1 MEERRYA
8 RIFLLI
14 PALIVLYFV
23 FRIFQPFLQPIA
35 LAIIFS
41 TLCHP
46 VYRWLLRL
54 LKDRANLAS
63 LIMCLLVM
71 AVIIIPLATLISAL
85 VSEVAQVY
93 QLLQSNLDKGTFDSV
108 FAGHNSHYLTELENW
123 LSAYMPFSKEDVVK
137 AVTTGLQQL
146 GGFLVRQSTV
156 VLGGFAGLVSQFIL
170 MVLTMFFLF
179 RDGSRLFRQLETLT
193 PISKRYEQL
202 LATKFREVTQATVL
216 GTLVTAVAQGLA
228 GGVIFWILGISNS
241 LFWGT
246 LMGFCSMVP
255 VVGTSVVWV
264 PWVLYFVFSG
274 AYWHAAILAGLAAFL
289 VGMIDNVVRPLFIE
303 GRSGMHTLVVFF
315 SLMGGAAYFGVVGL
329 IFGPILVSLFL
340 TFLELYRIEFQS
352 ELSKPQA

>member
-8 RIFLLI
+8 RIFLLLA
-14 PALIVLYFV
+14 ALIVLYFV

-41 TLCHP
+41 TLCRP
-46 VYRWLLRL
+46 VYRWLLGALRG
-54 LKDRANLAS
+54 RANLAS

-93 QLLQSNLDKGTFDSV
+93 QLVQAKASDGTFNNV
-108 FAGHNSHYLTELENW
+108 FSSHENEYLAQLENW
-123 LSAYMPFSKEDVVK
+123 LSAYMPFSRQDVVN
-137 AVTTGLQQL
+137 AVTSGLQQL
-146 GGFLVRQSTV
+146 SVFLVKQSTA

-179 RDGSRLFRQLETLT
+179 RDGSRLFRQFETLT
-193 PISKRYEQL
+193 PISEKYEQL
-202 LATKFREVTQATVL
+202 LAAKFREVTQATVL
-216 GTLVTAVAQGLA
+216 GTLVTALAQGLA
-228 GGVIFWILGISNS
+228 GGIVFWILGIPNA

-255 VVGTSVVWV
+255 IVGTAIVWV
-264 PWVLYFVFSG
+264 PWVLYFV
-274 AYWHAAILAGLAAFL
+274 LAGSYGHAIALAALAAFI
-289 VGMIDNVVRPLFIE
+289 VGMLDNVLRPLFIE
-303 GRSGMHTLVVFF
+303 GQAGMHTLVVFF
-315 SLMGGAAYFGVVGL
+315 ALMGGVAYFGVVGL

-340 TFLELYRIEFQS
+340 TLLELYRIEFHA
-352 ELSKPQA
+352 ELSKPQG

>member
-14 PALIVLYFV
+14 AALIVLYFV

-35 LAIIFS
+35 LAIVFS

-46 VYRWLLRL
+46 IYRWLLRAF
-54 LKDRANLAS
+54 KERANLAS
-63 LIMCLLVM
+63 LVMCLLVM

-85 VSEVAQVY
+85 VAEVAQVY
-93 QLLQSNLDKGTFDSV
+93 QVFQSKVSDGTLNGLFS
-108 FAGHNSHYLTELENW
+108 GHENQYLTEVENW

-137 AVTTGLQQL
+137 GVTTGLQQL
-146 GGFLVRQSTV
+146 SVFLVRQSTV
-156 VLGGFAGLVSQFIL
+156 VLGGFAGLVSQFVL

-179 RDGSRLFRQLETLT
+179 RDGSRLFRQIETLT
-193 PISKRYEQL
+193 PISERYEQL
-202 LATKFREVTQATVL
+202 LASKFREVTQATVL
-216 GTLVTAVAQGLA
+216 GTLVTALAQGLA
-228 GGVIFWILGISNS
+228 GGIIFWILGISNS

-255 VVGTSVVWV
+255 VVGTAVVWV
-264 PWVLYFVFSG
+264 PWVLYFILSG
-274 AYWHAAILAGLAAFL
+274 SYWQGVILAALSAFL
-289 VGMIDNVVRPLFIE
+289 VGMIDNVLRPLFIE
-303 GRSGMHTLVVFF
+303 GQSGMHTLVVFF
-315 SLMGGAAYFGVVGL
+315 ALMGGVAYFGVVGL

-352 ELSKPQA
+352 ELSKPHG